1 MLGLIRDKRE
11 DSFIIQIPNVK
22 KNAANQNIL
31 STLASIYDPLGFVSP
46 FILVG
51 KIIYR
56 NLCDLKFSWNEEI
69 PIDFQAQQSKWI
81 TNLKTEIKIPGS
93 IPIKNEPITEID
105 IHLFSDASIDEV
117 CTVAYVIVY
126 QPNNVSQ
133 SLITSNSRLAQK
145 NISIP
150 RPELIAAHIFSNLA
164 GNLKCSLRKFNI
176 REVYAWSDS
185 TVNLHLLKDNGEYK
199 VFVYKR
205 EANIK
210 EKGFINWKYIPAK
223 QNSATQQIQAVGA
236 AIQVNQDKI
245 GEKLCGYEIQIPSLI
260 NQ

>member
-1 MLGLIRDKRE
+1 MLGLIWDKRE
-11 DSFIIQIPNVK
+11 DSFFIQTPSVK
-22 KNAANQNIL
+22 KNATKQNIL
-31 STLASIYDPLGFVSP
+31 STLASICDPLGFVSL
-46 FILVG
+46 FLLVG

-56 NLCDLKFSWNEEI
+56 NLCDLKFSWDEEI
-69 PIDFQAQQSKWI
+69 LIDVQTQQPKWI
-81 TNLKTEIKIPGS
+81 TDLKTEIKTPGS

-105 IHLFSDASIDEV
+105 IHLFSDASIDGI

-150 RPELIAAHIFSNLA
+150 RPELIAAHIVSNLA
-164 GNLKCSLRKFNI
+164 GNLKCSLRKFNT
-176 REVYAWSDS
+176 REVYALSDS
-185 TVNLHLLKDNGEYK
+185 TVNLHLLKDNGEFK
-199 VFVYKR
+199 VFFYNR

-210 EKGFINWKYIPAK
+210 QKGFINWKYIPAK
-223 QNSATQQIQAVGA
+223 QNSSTQQIQAVGA

-245 GEKLCGYEIQIPSLI
+245 GEKLCGYDIRIPSLI